1 MPGGMV
7 CTLALVVDRLV
18 YYVGVCSCV
27 CVFKVYRGETGKS
40 RSEVSCVGR
49 NPIETPAF
57 VDERKSLSIVGR
69 FYLRGPHSGTA
80 CAGRAQTHRPT
91 EMECPP
97 NFDGLQPSKFD

>member
-1 MPGGMV
+1 MFV
-7 CTLALVVDRLV
+7 R
-18 YYVGVCSCV
+18 V

-80 CAGRAQTHRPT
+80 CAGRAQTHRPA
-91 EMECPP
+91 EMECPPP
-97 NFDGLQPSKFD
+97 NFDGLQNSTDGERSACKMHFYFAI